1 MNRQE
6 KIESRRNKRLQLKNK
21 KSQED
26 ALEEELVEELD
37 EDTLP
42 EELETQSKKDYDDSY
57 VSGMATPSMV
67 LPPASWEELEDR
79 KRVKEQEH
87 EIRELTWDVQD
98 LVYAIVSNPA
108 MTPDEKAE
116 RIKSVGDG
124 FGARV
129 KDVMNSDPLMKDL
142 DLEVIESILAHDK
155 RANGAVSQ
163 ALDVVKAK
171 LTAKRENALS
181 DDQFALVRTD
191 GEEKVRKYPI
201 HDKSHVRSALSRA
214 AQMIAQGGDAA
225 KDAKAA
231 LPKIH
236 AAAKRFGI
244 AVSTKEHNGIMV
256 EKDSSGSYR
265 WVGFVSNSFI
275 DWDTD
280 IFCEAAH
287 KEYVD
292 WFWENKDVSPVFVSW
307 HTPGT
312 ARKSQVDFAGYEN
325 GFLMMSGPLADGEA
339 HALLKAQE
347 KYDLGMSHGAFI
359 FARDETDPRIVTKY
373 RMYECSDLPVENAA
387 NPFTSLDFVT
397 KEVGMDKLA
406 YLADILG
413 SEERAKAFM
422 ERTGLKQK
430 ELEAAGIEHK
440 DVADPAAEP
449 AQVAQ
454 PPAPESTDKALEDR
468 LAELDI
474 PGLNAWVEKANVAL
488 GKVEVLE
495 AMLKELSKSR
505 EDAVA
510 EMIAPPALKSM
521 AWSAKRASASDDN
534 VIKDGDDLAKA
545 RPAIPEN
552 AWLSQATGTAP
563 IAS

>member
-1 MNRQE
+1 
-6 KIESRRNKRLQLKNK
+6 
-21 KSQED
+21 
-26 ALEEELVEELD
+26 
-37 EDTLP
+37 
-42 EELETQSKKDYDDSY
+42 
-57 VSGMATPSMV
+57 
-67 LPPASWEELEDR
+67 
-79 KRVKEQEH
+79 
-87 EIRELTWDVQD
+87 
-98 LVYAIVSNPA
+98 
-108 MTPDEKAE
+108 
-116 RIKSVGDG
+116 
-124 FGARV
+124 
-129 KDVMNSDPLMKDL
+129 
-142 DLEVIESILAHDK
+142 
-155 RANGAVSQ
+155 
-163 ALDVVKAK
+163 
-171 LTAKRENALS
+171 
-181 DDQFALVRTD
+181 
-191 GEEKVRKYPI
+191 
-201 HDKSHVRSALSRA
+201 
-214 AQMIAQGGDAA
+214 
-225 KDAKAA
+225 
-231 LPKIH
+231 
-236 AAAKRFGI
+236 
-244 AVSTKEHNGIMV
+244 
-256 EKDSSGSYR
+256 
-265 WVGFVSNSFI
+265 
-275 DWDTD
+275 
-280 IFCEAAH
+280 
-287 KEYVD
+287 
-292 WFWENKDVSPVFVSW
+292 
-307 HTPGT
+307 
-312 ARKSQVDFAGYEN
+312 
-325 GFLMMSGPLADGEA
+325 
-339 HALLKAQE
+339 
-347 KYDLGMSHGAFI
+347 
-359 FARDETDPRIVTKY
+359 
-373 RMYECSDLPVENAA
+373 
-387 NPFTSLDFVT
+387 
-397 KEVGMDKLA
+397 MDKLA